1 MALDRTWY
9 NSLVDDDGSGLTGS
23 VWDKADV
30 DALMDAVDAELAR
43 IDAGTVVAAGPMTP
57 ILQSY
62 GGGTPIYALQ
72 SGYYIKQQRLMVV
85 MGRVALSSK
94 GSFAAGQLVLG
105 GFPYAASASL
115 HQAGLTIGYFTGVA
129 TSVSGLGT
137 AMNPSLGSAN
147 LYYVPGAG
155 SGNVAA
161 LTVADVT
168 VNFDFMF
175 GGVYKTDS

>member
-43 IDAGTVVAAGPMTP
+43 LDTANVAGPITP

-62 GGGTPIYALQ
+62 GGGTPAYAAQ
-72 SGYYIKQQRLMVV
+72 SGFYVKTKLLVAV
-85 MGRVALSSK
+85 FGRIGLSSK
-94 GSFAAGQLVLG
+94 GSLGAGGLVLG
-105 GFPYAASASL
+105 GFPFAASATLNQS
-115 HQAGLTIGYFTGVA
+115 GITIGYFTGLA
-129 TSVSGLGT
+129 TSVSGLST

-155 SGNVAA
+155 GANVAA
-161 LTVADVT
+161 LQVADIG
-168 VNFDFMF
+168 VNFDLMF
-175 GGVYKTDS
+175 GGVYKVDA